1 MSEFEKQVKKALID
15 RNMTMGDLAEALG
28 ISLSYVSDLIKEKR
42 NNEEQIARIKD
53 FLNLSDAGESDEEQ
67 IDSQEGC

>member
-53 FLNLSDAGESDEEQ
+53 FLNLSDAGESA
-67 IDSQEGC
+67 

>member
-15 RNMTMGDLAEALG
+15 RNMTMGDLAEALR

-53 FLNLSDAGESDEEQ
+53 FLNLSDAGGSA
-67 IDSQEGC
+67 

>member
-53 FLNLSDAGESDEEQ
+53 FLNLSDAGGSA
-67 IDSQEGC
+67 

>member
-15 RNMTMGDLAEALG
+15 RNTTMGDLAEALG

-53 FLNLSDAGESDEEQ
+53 FLNLSDTGGSA
-67 IDSQEGC
+67 

>member
-15 RNMTMGDLAEALG
+15 RNMTLTDLAEALG

-42 NNEEQIARIKD
+42 TNEDQLARIKN
-53 FLNLSDAGESDEEQ
+53 FLNLSDESDTA
-67 IDSQEGC
+67 

>member
-53 FLNLSDAGESDEEQ
+53 FLNLSDSGESA
-67 IDSQEGC
+67 

>member
-42 NNEEQIARIKD
+42 TNEDQIARIKN
-53 FLNLSDAGESDEEQ
+53 FLNLSDAS
-67 IDSQEGC
+67 SSA

>member
-1 MSEFEKQVKKALID
+1 MKKGVRQMSEFEKQVKKALID

-53 FLNLSDAGESDEEQ
+53 FLNLSDAGESA
-67 IDSQEGC
+67 

>member
-15 RNMTMGDLAEALG
+15 RNMTMSDLAEALG

-42 NNEEQIARIKD
+42 NNKEQIARIKD
-53 FLNLSDAGESDEEQ
+53 FLNLSDAGGSA
-67 IDSQEGC
+67 

>member
-1 MSEFEKQVKKALID
+1 MKKGVRKMSEFEKQVKKALID

-53 FLNLSDAGESDEEQ
+53 FLNLSDAGESA
-67 IDSQEGC
+67 